1 MKCVAE
7 ARDGRTKDAQVFRA
21 HLRDNQSLSRSPW
34 ERLEAVN
41 LSQFIRFHW
50 AWSLA
55 ELRGNEAS
63 WFLVRGAESSR
74 DCRQGSQFSL
84 QNCPSLGASFCL
96 PCFSSALLIGAA
108 SNANDARLCW
118 ALCTCSEPSWL
129 LSLCFCWTHSALHW
143 NVCCSHG
150 RFLFLIRP
158 SEV

>member
-7 ARDGRTKDAQVFRA
+7 ARDGRTKDVQVFRA

-63 WFLVRGAESSR
+63 WFLVRGAENSR
-74 DCRQGSQFSL
+74 DYRQGSQFSL
-84 QNCPSLGASFCL
+84 QNCPFLGASSASLASPLHCWLVRPAMPIMPGYAELCASVLSPLDCFLSASAGLVQPFIEMCVVHVADFC
-96 PCFSSALLIGAA
+96 F
-108 SNANDARLCW
+108 W
-118 ALCTCSEPSWL
+118 
-129 LSLCFCWTHSALHW
+129 
-143 NVCCSHG
+143 
-150 RFLFLIRP
+150 
-158 SEV
+158 